1 MSQSDENASMPQSM
15 RHKQILDVAA
25 DNPDASMSELASMV
39 PSATPELVERVLEEY
54 GDPASADDDTAE
66 METAATTEE
75 QDESSES
82 EDQRD
87 HETMDPTET
96 SEEPGSTSEE
106 TVETAD
112 ELTKESTTSDEQAEE
127 DTEQR
132 YPSPEE
138 LTEKQR
144 TTLRAVTHSPD
155 VTQRELAEELDVSRA
170 TISNRLNDID
180 GFDWADRETFVSTV
194 FGEVPDNTE
203 DTMATE
209 QDERQNAME
218 EFDERIAAIE
228 TKLASVEETESSAV
242 FDDPELAHKVVH
254 ACMQADTISEDEE
267 LRILKSI
274 IEE

>member
-1 MSQSDENASMPQSM
+1 MPQSM

-66 METAATTEE
+66 TETAATTEE

-194 FGEVPDNTE
+194 FGDIPDNTE

-228 TKLASVEETESSAV
+228 TKLASIEETESSAV